1 MIYKQREMTG
11 ELRLLHALDR
21 LLTLSPKDRKNY
33 LHLLKGLKGERR
45 FDKLLNNLKCDH
57 IQIHDLLLEHNGT
70 VFQIDTL
77 LITKE
82 KVFVY
87 EVKNYQGEFFFDQE
101 RFFKVPRQ
109 EIMNP
114 LHQIGR
120 SAPALTQ
127 LLRKHGYNLP
137 IQFHVVFVNPEFTL
151 FHAEQNTPII
161 LPTQISDHLRMLNG
175 FGSKLNQTHKHLAEK
190 LIELHLKESPY
201 QNRPEYEYDE
211 VKKGVVCGGC
221 GLMAVE
227 VKGRK
232 VYCKHCNW
240 VENLNT
246 ATVGLIKEYQLL
258 FPDKKVTVSAIDDW
272 CDSLISLKSI
282 SRILGQHFTRKGNLR
297 WSYYE

>member
-21 LLTLSPKDRKNY
+21 RLTLSPKDRKNY

-211 VKKGVVCGGC
+211 VKKGVVCGG
-221 GLMAVE
+221 AF
-227 VKGRK
+227 R
-232 VYCKHCNW
+232 
-240 VENLNT
+240 
-246 ATVGLIKEYQLL
+246 
-258 FPDKKVTVSAIDDW
+258 
-272 CDSLISLKSI
+272 
-282 SRILGQHFTRKGNLR
+282 R
-297 WSYYE
+297 WK